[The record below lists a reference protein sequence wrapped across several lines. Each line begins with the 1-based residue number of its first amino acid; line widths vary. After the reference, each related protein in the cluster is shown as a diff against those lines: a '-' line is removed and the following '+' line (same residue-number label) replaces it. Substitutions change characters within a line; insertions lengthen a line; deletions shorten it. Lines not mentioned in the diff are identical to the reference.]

1 MTYDDRSLKETMQDA
16 DAKLRTANALNLA
29 QIGLQGAQVR
39 LQADALNEQRE
50 TNRRLEELGVT
61 QAQLVELDRS
71 IDANIREG
79 SRTLGEL
86 KNAADRMGGLLSEQ
100 NGLLAGIGG
109 ELHGMRVEQAY
120 QNFAMWR
127 QTPEGVRYMEW
138 AKRAQ
143 DTVDLILRRTQR
155 MEGARERD
163 MRDNAHRLLADRV
176 EKRGPEPER
185 PSAPPCVAPTP
196 PNEFTEKSLTGNG
209 DKAAGVIMTVFSL
222 AGLGIGV
229 YHGWTN
235 NAYMISIYGWLDGGS
250 RAFVGSIIPGAL
262 GLVIGFVV
270 GFVASVVITGFFFS
284 PSKEECE
291 RYDKAKNEHEEA
303 VKEYYQQ
310 VKDFNMRQEYYRQ
323 AYDDWLK
330 ARDRWSHIV
339 SDDIPREAR
348 ALTVQPTRWAV
359 SNPMDVVRTLT
370 GIMEQAPFRP
380 PVVDML
386 PDPVPPALAAPE
398 SIPDTAPM
406 MRAELEAM
414 RLEEETFGPTSS
426 ESAKPDPWAVRD

>member
-29 QIGLQGAQVR
+29 QVGLQGAQVR
-39 LQADALNEQRE
+39 LQADALSEQRE

-61 QAQLVELDRS
+61 QAQLVALDRS

-86 KNAADRMGGLLSEQ
+86 KSAADRMSGLLSEQ
-100 NGLLAGIGG
+100 NGLLAGIGS

-120 QNFAMWR
+120 QSFAMWR
-127 QTPEGVRYMEW
+127 QTPEGIRYLEW

-143 DTVDLILRRTQR
+143 DTVNLILRRTQR
-155 MEGARERD
+155 MENARERD
-163 MRDNAHRLLADRV
+163 MRENAHRLLADRF
-176 EKRGPEPER
+176 EKRGEA
-185 PSAPPCVAPTP
+185 PSQPLKPVFPKQPPMPKKPVM
-196 PNEFTEKSLTGNG
+196 GV
-209 DKAAGVIMTVFSL
+209 AGVAERRFILAAVTTIIGFLYMGIRGFVECLHGGLIYALFGFPIPAILGGL
-222 AGLGIGV
+222 AGLAIGIV
-229 YHGWTN
+229 
-235 NAYMISIYGWLDGGS
+235 
-250 RAFVGSIIPGAL
+250 L
-262 GLVIGFVV
+262 GLIVFHKTEKIER
-270 GFVASVVITGFFFS
+270 
-284 PSKEECE
+284 EERNYKSRMAEYMEAE
-291 RYDKAKNEHEEA
+291 RKNEAYEQDVNAISVRYEHELECWRTA
-303 VKEYYQQ
+303 MAEWEHPST
-310 VKDFNMRQEYYRQ
+310 D
-323 AYDDWLK
+323 
-330 ARDRWSHIV
+330 S
-339 SDDIPREAR
+339 IPREAR

-414 RLEEETFGPTSS
+414 RLEEETFGSGAT
-426 ESAKPDPWAVRD
+426 ESTKPDPWAVQE

>member
-1 MTYDDRSLKETMQDA
+1 MQDA

-29 QIGLQGAQVR
+29 QVGLQGAQVRLQGAQVR

-61 QAQLVELDRS
+61 QAQLVALDRS

-86 KNAADRMGGLLSEQ
+86 KGAADRMSGLLSEQ
-100 NGLLAGIGG
+100 NGLLAGIGS

-127 QTPEGVRYMEW
+127 QTPDGVRYMEW

-143 DTVDLILRRTQR
+143 DTVNLILRRTQR

-163 MRDNAHRLLADRV
+163 MKTNAHRLLADRV
-176 EKRGPEPER
+176 EQRGEAPVKPLKPVLPKPPQV
-185 PSAPPCVAPTP
+185 PSMPMKPVD
-196 PNEFTEKSLTGNG
+196 E
-209 DKAAGVIMTVFSL
+209 L
-222 AGLGIGV
+222 AGRRFKFKTMTMIAGALFGGI
-229 YHGWTN
+229 
-235 NAYMISIYGWLDGGS
+235 
-250 RAFVGSIIPGAL
+250 RAFVEGLHGGIIFALFNIPIPAIIFGFL
-262 GLVIGFVV
+262 GLVAGTILGLIIFHKTGRIRDNEKRYEERMEEFV
-270 GFVASVVITGFFFS
+270 
-284 PSKEECE
+284 E
-291 RYDKAKNEHEEA
+291 AKRKYE
-303 VKEYYQQ
+303 VYQQ
-310 VKDFNMRQEYYRQ
+310 HAGEVNARYMQEF
-323 AYDDWLK
+323 
-330 ARDRWSHIV
+330 DRWRKAMDEWEF
-339 SDDIPREAR
+339 SDVKGISREAR

-414 RLEEETFGPTSS
+414 RLEEETFGSGAT
-426 ESAKPDPWAVRD
+426 ESTKPDPWAVQE